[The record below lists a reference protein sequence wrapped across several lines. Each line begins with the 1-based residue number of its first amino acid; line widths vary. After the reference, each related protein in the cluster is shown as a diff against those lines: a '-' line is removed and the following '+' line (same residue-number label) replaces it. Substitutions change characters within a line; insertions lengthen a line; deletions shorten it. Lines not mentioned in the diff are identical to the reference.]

1 MRVAYISTFPPAKCG
16 IGEYTYDLVTSILN
30 ISHRT
35 QITILRLKVKEG
47 ETDPS
52 EYELDKI
59 GDIVDV
65 GLAGSPDYEKILREI
80 RERGPF
86 DVIHIQHEY
95 SLFPWRTDFIDVLRE
110 LKKHTS
116 QLIITLHTV
125 RHVLH
130 NPGIDEYQRKICE
143 IADVVIVHSSLQE
156 MELLHQGAQPDKIVR
171 IPHGTRILKLVSKV
185 DAVKEL
191 NLPVPEHYKIILVQ
205 GFLRRDKGLHIVL
218 KAMDLLVNEH
228 KQHDAVLLVAGQLQG
243 EDNRQYVEEFMRSTK
258 NMQGRI
264 IVLSKYLSRKEINLV
279 YSASDVVVFPYVDV
293 KGDIGV
299 SGAFHVALG
308 SFKPV
313 ICARVP
319 RLIECYELAPRLTFP
334 PANPEALAA
343 KLSIVLSNYEKALQY
358 MKPLIQYAYE
368 TSWINVAKMHLRL
381 YSGVEPYMIDI
392 HYEKLPAKTETMKIS
407 RKVPVKIREKRE

>member
-16 IGEYTYDLVTSILN
+16 IAEYTYDLVTSILK

-35 QITILRLKVKEG
+35 NITILRLRTREG
-47 ETDPS
+47 DTNPE

-65 GLAGSPDYEKILREI
+65 GLAGCPDYDKIINEI
-80 RERGPF
+80 RERKYF
-86 DVIHIQHEY
+86 DIIHIQHEY
-95 SLFPWRTDFIDVLRE
+95 SLFPWSSDFIE
-110 LKKHTS
+110 MLKNIKKYTS
-116 QLIITLHTV
+116 TLIITLHTV

-130 NPGIDEYQRKICE
+130 YENIHEFQRKICE

-156 MELLHQGAQPDKIVR
+156 MELVHQGVSIDKIVR
-171 IPHGTRILKLVSKV
+171 IPHGTRILKIVSKI
-185 DAVKEL
+185 DAIREL
-191 NLPVPEHYKIILVQ
+191 NLNIPNNFKVILIQ
-205 GFLRRDKGLHIVL
+205 GFLRKDKGLHIIL
-218 KAMDLLVNEH
+218 RALDLLVNKH
-228 KQHDAVLLVAGQLQG
+228 GHRDVILLVAGQLQG
-243 EDNRQYVEEFMRSTK
+243 EENRKYVEDFMKSTK

-264 IVLSKYLSRKEINLV
+264 IIMSKYLTRREINLI
-279 YSASDVVVFPYVDV
+279 YSAADVIVLPYIDV

-299 SGAFHVALG
+299 SGAFHLALG
-308 SFKPV
+308 SFKPIV
-313 ICARVP
+313 CARVP

-343 KLSIVLSNYEKALQY
+343 KLSIVLSNYEKTLTY
-358 MKPLIQYAYE
+358 IRPLIQYAYE

-407 RKVPVKIREKRE
+407 RKIPIKIREERT